1 MRTELHTMPATGLRV
16 KDVGTSL
23 RVYTDD
29 SSLILVYVEHR
40 LHQSDV
46 KGFPIVSADHRSI
59 LLGYIGRNELKY
71 ILGLSLYRI
80 F

>member
-16 KDVGTSL
+16 TDVGTSL
-23 RVYTDD
+23 LDNFQDFTLTFDY
-29 SSLILVYVEHR
+29 LEHR
-40 LHQSDV
+40 LQQSDV

-71 ILGLSLYRI
+71 ILGLSPYHI